1 VTIFLQK
8 KEIGMNRLLIA
19 LLLFLGGLGVGYFWG
34 QGCNQGRFAENNT
47 ENGALE
53 NTTTTQKHTKKE
65 TESNRNNETE
75 TNYSDDESNIPA
87 KVLKILGHIE
97 ETGEAPEGYV
107 GGRKFKNLE
116 GLLPKNNANNQRIN
130 YQEWDVNPKIEGK
143 NRGKE
148 RLVTGDD
155 KSAYF
160 TNDHYQSFK
169 KIK

>member
-1 VTIFLQK
+1 
-8 KEIGMNRLLIA
+8 MNKLIIA
-19 LLLFLGGLGVGYFWG
+19 ILLFLGGLGTGYFWG
-34 QGCNQGRFAENNT
+34 KKSNEETLKKSELTQNIYVNKVEKDPNDDFAESKQDVSFK
-47 ENGALE
+47 EE
-53 NTTTTQKHTKKE
+53 KSTTDE
-65 TESNRNNETE
+65 
-75 TNYSDDESNIPA
+75 YSEVDKAEVPA
-87 KVLKILGHIE
+87 KVRKVLKHIE

-116 GLLPKNNANNQRIN
+116 QLLPKIGKNNKRIN
-130 YQEWDVNPKIEGK
+130 YREWDVNPKIEGK

-155 KSAYF
+155 DSAYF

>member
-1 VTIFLQK
+1 
-8 KEIGMNRLLIA
+8 MNKLIIYV
-19 LLLFLGGLGVGYFWG
+19 LLFLGGLGVGYFWG
-34 QGCNQGRFAENNT
+34 QNSHSESFGNIEPQNTVIENANQ
-47 ENGALE
+47 
-53 NTTTTQKHTKKE
+53 TTKE
-65 TESNRNNETE
+65 TRDELKTQGKTETE
-75 TNYSDDESNIPA
+75 IGFSNDQTGIPS
-87 KVLKILGHIE
+87 KVLKVLSQIE

-116 GLLPKNNANNQRIN
+116 GLLPKKNADDRKIN
-130 YQEWDVNPKIEGK
+130 YQEWDVNPKVDGK

-155 KSAYF
+155 RSAYF

>member
-1 VTIFLQK
+1 
-8 KEIGMNRLLIA
+8 MNRLLIYV
-19 LLLFLGGLGVGYFWG
+19 LLFLGGLGVGYFWG
-34 QGCNQGRFAENNT
+34 QNAQSETFVSKEPKSTIAHNT
-47 ENGALE
+47 N
-53 NTTTTQKHTKKE
+53 KD
-65 TESNRNNETE
+65 RNETRNEIE
-75 TNYSDDESNIPA
+75 TQEKDESENDFFTNETDIPG
-87 KVLKILGHIE
+87 KVLKVLSHIE
-97 ETGEAPEGYV
+97 ETGEAPKGYV

-116 GLLPKNNANNQRIN
+116 GLLPKNTSNNKRIN

-155 KSAYF
+155 RSAYF